1 MQSTDVREAAQ
12 QAVSQ
17 SKSFV
22 TRQLQAQT
30 SQWGQQIESVATD
43 LRAVSDQ
50 LRSNPTAAIAA
61 TYVDQGADAIAS
73 LGRYVSDADLDRLL
87 ADAETFARQQ
97 PLVMAAGAFAIG
109 FAASRFI
116 KSSSARRYYE
126 GSDEI

>member
-12 QAVSQ
+12 QAVTQ

-22 TRQLQAQT
+22 TRQLQSQT
-30 SQWGQQIESVATD
+30 SQWGEQIGSVASD
-43 LRAVSDQ
+43 LRTVSDQ
-50 LRSNPTAAIAA
+50 LRSNPTGSIAA
-61 TYVDQGADAIAS
+61 TYVDQGADAIEN

-87 ADAETFARQQ
+87 ADAETFARRQ
-97 PLVMAAGAFAIG
+97 PLVMAAGLFAVG

-116 KSSSARRYYE
+116 KTSSARRYYE